1 MTEKETLIAR
11 LKELG
16 VKLDREVNVTG
27 TIQEL
32 TLRISE
38 LEEEL
43 DEDGEE
49 GAEAASSA
57 FTSTSAISTSG
68 QPGPENT
75 SGSITENPASNE
87 PGELVAVE
95 TLVTLHIDA
104 LHATRNESLSIVE
117 PGVVIRVTD
126 AEATELISQGLAR
139 EVRQGA

>member
-49 GAEAASSA
+49 DAEVSVASTTA
-57 FTSTSAISTSG
+57 GSTSG

-75 SGSITENPASNE
+75 SGSITENPASIE
-87 PGELVAVE
+87 PGELVVVE

-139 EVRQGA
+139 EV

>member
-49 GAEAASSA
+49 GAEVAG
-57 FTSTSAISTSG
+57 STVISTSG
-68 QPGPENT
+68 QPGSDIA
-75 SGSITENPASNE
+75 SGSITENPESTKIGA
-87 PGELVAVE
+87 LVAVE

-126 AEATELISQGLAR
+126 AEATELISQGLVR
-139 EVRQGA
+139 EV

>member
-49 GAEAASSA
+49 GTEVSVASTA
-57 FTSTSAISTSG
+57 AISTSG
-68 QPGPENT
+68 QPGAENT
-75 SGSITENPASNE
+75 SGSINENPASND

-104 LHATRNESLSIVE
+104 LHATRNECLSIVE

-126 AEATELISQGLAR
+126 AEADELISHGLAR
-139 EVRQGA
+139 EV

>member
-1 MTEKETLIAR
+1 MTEKESLIAR

-49 GAEAASSA
+49 GDEVSVAS
-57 FTSTSAISTSG
+57 TTAISTSG
-68 QPGPENT
+68 EPGSANT
-75 SGSITENPASNE
+75 SGSITENPASQE

-117 PGVVIRVTD
+117 PGVVIRVTY
-126 AEATELISQGLAR
+126 AEADELISQGLAR
-139 EVRQGA
+139 EV

>member
-49 GAEAASSA
+49 GAEVAG
-57 FTSTSAISTSG
+57 STVISTSG
-68 QPGPENT
+68 QPGSDIA
-75 SGSITENPASNE
+75 SGSITENPESTEIGA
-87 PGELVAVE
+87 LVAVE
-95 TLVTLHIDA
+95 TLVTLHINA
-104 LHATRNESLSIVE
+104 LHATRNESVSIVE

-126 AEATELISQGLAR
+126 VEANDLISRDLAR
-139 EVRQGA
+139 EI

>member
-43 DEDGEE
+43 DEDGQE
-49 GAEAASSA
+49 GDEVSVASSA
-57 FTSTSAISTSG
+57 ASRTSG
-68 QPGPENT
+68 EPGPENT
-75 SGSITENPASNE
+75 SSPITENPASNE

-126 AEATELISQGLAR
+126 AEADELISQGLAR
-139 EVRQGA
+139 EV

>member
-49 GAEAASSA
+49 GAEVSVASTA
-57 FTSTSAISTSG
+57 AISTSG
-68 QPGPENT
+68 QPGAENT
-75 SGSITENPASNE
+75 SGSINENPASNE
-87 PGELVAVE
+87 PGGLVAVE

-104 LHATRNESLSIVE
+104 LHATRNECLSIVE

-126 AEATELISQGLAR
+126 AEADELISQGLAR
-139 EVRQGA
+139 EV

>member
-43 DEDGEE
+43 DEDGQE
-49 GAEAASSA
+49 GDQVSVASTTAS
-57 FTSTSAISTSG
+57 STSG
-68 QPGPENT
+68 EPGPENT
-75 SGSITENPASNE
+75 SGSITENPSSKE

-126 AEATELISQGLAR
+126 AEADELISQGLAR
-139 EVRQGA
+139 EV

>member
-49 GAEAASSA
+49 GAEVSVAS
-57 FTSTSAISTSG
+57 TTAISTPG

-139 EVRQGA
+139 EV

>member
-43 DEDGEE
+43 DEDG
-49 GAEAASSA
+49 AEVSVASTTA
-57 FTSTSAISTSG
+57 GSTSG

-139 EVRQGA
+139 EV

>member
-43 DEDGEE
+43 DEDGQE
-49 GAEAASSA
+49 GDEVSVASTTAS
-57 FTSTSAISTSG
+57 STSG
-68 QPGPENT
+68 EPGPENT
-75 SGSITENPASNE
+75 SGSITENPASKE

-126 AEATELISQGLAR
+126 AEADELISQGLAR
-139 EVRQGA
+139 EV

>member
-11 LKELG
+11 LNELG

-49 GAEAASSA
+49 GEEVGSS
-57 FTSTSAISTSG
+57 TVISTSG
-68 QPGPENT
+68 QPG
-75 SGSITENPASNE
+75 SITENPPSTEIGA
-87 PGELVAVE
+87 LVAVE
-95 TLVTLHIDA
+95 TLVTLHINA
-104 LHATRNESLSIVE
+104 LHATRNESVSIVE

-126 AEATELISQGLAR
+126 VEANDLISRELAR
-139 EVRQGA
+139 EI

>member
-43 DEDGEE
+43 DEDGGE
-49 GAEAASSA
+49 GLRCPLPALLLSARRPARPREHLWLYYRKSS
-57 FTSTSAISTSG
+57 IKG
-68 QPGPENT
+68 
-75 SGSITENPASNE
+75 
-87 PGELVAVE
+87 
-95 TLVTLHIDA
+95 
-104 LHATRNESLSIVE
+104 
-117 PGVVIRVTD
+117 
-126 AEATELISQGLAR
+126 AR
-139 EVRQGA
+139 RAGGG

>member
-49 GAEAASSA
+49 GDELSVASTTAS
-57 FTSTSAISTSG
+57 STSG
-68 QPGPENT
+68 EPGPENT
-75 SGSITENPASNE
+75 SGSITENPASKE

-104 LHATRNESLSIVE
+104 LHTTRNESLSIVE

-126 AEATELISQGLAR
+126 AEADELISQGLAR
-139 EVRQGA
+139 EV

>member
-43 DEDGEE
+43 DEDGQE
-49 GAEAASSA
+49 GNEVSVASTAASR
-57 FTSTSAISTSG
+57 ISGES
-68 QPGPENT
+68 GPENT
-75 SGSITENPASNE
+75 SGPITENPASNE

-126 AEATELISQGLAR
+126 AEADELISQGLAR
-139 EVRQGA
+139 EV

>member
-16 VKLDREVNVTG
+16 VKLNREVNVTG

-49 GAEAASSA
+49 GTEVSVASTA
-57 FTSTSAISTSG
+57 AISTSG
-68 QPGPENT
+68 QPGAENT
-75 SGSITENPASNE
+75 SGSINENPASNE

-104 LHATRNESLSIVE
+104 LHATRNECLSIVE

-126 AEATELISQGLAR
+126 AEADELISQGL
-139 EVRQGA
+139 VRDV

>member
-57 FTSTSAISTSG
+57 VISTSG
-68 QPGPENT
+68 QPGADIA
-75 SGSITENPASNE
+75 SGSITEN
-87 PGELVAVE
+87 
-95 TLVTLHIDA
+95 
-104 LHATRNESLSIVE
+104 ESVSIVE
-117 PGVVIRVTD
+117 PGVIIRVTEQD
-126 AEATELISQGLAR
+126 AVDLIEKGLAR
-139 EVRQGA
+139 EV

>member
-27 TIQEL
+27 TIKEL

-43 DEDGEE
+43 NEDGEE
-49 GAEAASSA
+49 GDEVSVASTTA
-57 FTSTSAISTSG
+57 GSTSG

-139 EVRQGA
+139 EV

>member
-49 GAEAASSA
+49 GAEVSVASTTAGSN
-57 FTSTSAISTSG
+57 SG

-104 LHATRNESLSIVE
+104 LHATRNESISIVE

-126 AEATELISQGLAR
+126 AEADELISQGLAR
-139 EVRQGA
+139 EV

>member
-49 GAEAASSA
+49 GAEVSVAS
-57 FTSTSAISTSG
+57 TTAISTSD
-68 QPGPENT
+68 QPDPENT
-75 SGSITENPASNE
+75 SDSITENPASNE

-117 PGVVIRVTD
+117 PGGVIRVTD
-126 AEATELISQGLAR
+126 AEAIELISQGLAR
-139 EVRQGA
+139 EV

>member
-43 DEDGEE
+43 DDDGQE
-49 GAEAASSA
+49 GDEVSVA
-57 FTSTSAISTSG
+57 STSASRTSG
-68 QPGPENT
+68 EPGPENT
-75 SGSITENPASNE
+75 SGPITENPASNE

-104 LHATRNESLSIVE
+104 LHATRNECLSIVE

-126 AEATELISQGLAR
+126 AEAEELISQGLAR
-139 EVRQGA
+139 EV

>member
-43 DEDGEE
+43 DEDGQE

-57 FTSTSAISTSG
+57 VISTSG
-68 QPGPENT
+68 QPGADIA
-75 SGSITENPASNE
+75 SDSITENPASTE
-87 PGELVAVE
+87 VGALVAVE
-95 TLVTLHIDA
+95 TLVTLHINA
-104 LHATRNESLSIVE
+104 LHATRNESVSIVE
-117 PGVVIRVTD
+117 PGVVIRVTGV
-126 AEATELISQGLAR
+126 EANDLISRELAR
-139 EVRQGA
+139 EI

>member
-11 LKELG
+11 LKDLG

-49 GAEAASSA
+49 GAEVSVAS
-57 FTSTSAISTSG
+57 TTTISTSG

-139 EVRQGA
+139 EV

>member
-49 GAEAASSA
+49 GAEVSVASTTA
-57 FTSTSAISTSG
+57 GSTSAS
-68 QPGPENT
+68 
-75 SGSITENPASNE
+75 PAQRT
-87 PGELVAVE
+87 PL
-95 TLVTLHIDA
+95 A
-104 LHATRNESLSIVE
+104 LLPRILRQMS
-117 PGVVIRVTD
+117 
-126 AEATELISQGLAR
+126 LAR
-139 EVRQGA
+139 WWRLRHW

>member
-1 MTEKETLIAR
+1 MTEKETLIVR

-43 DEDGEE
+43 DEDGQE
-49 GAEAASSA
+49 GDEVSVASTTAS
-57 FTSTSAISTSG
+57 STSG
-68 QPGPENT
+68 EPGPENT
-75 SGSITENPASNE
+75 SGSITENPASKE

-126 AEATELISQGLAR
+126 AEAYELISQGLAR
-139 EVRQGA
+139 EV

>member
-49 GAEAASSA
+49 GAEVSVASTTA
-57 FTSTSAISTSG
+57 GSTSG
-68 QPGPENT
+68 QLSPEKT

-117 PGVVIRVTD
+117 PGVVVRVTD
-126 AEATELISQGLAR
+126 AEATELVSQGLAR
-139 EVRQGA
+139 EV

>member
-43 DEDGEE
+43 DEDGQE
-49 GAEAASSA
+49 GDEVSVA
-57 FTSTSAISTSG
+57 STSASRTSG
-68 QPGPENT
+68 EPGPENT
-75 SGSITENPASNE
+75 SGPITENPASNE
-87 PGELVAVE
+87 PGELVAVK

-104 LHATRNESLSIVE
+104 LHATRNESISIVE

-126 AEATELISQGLAR
+126 AEATELVSQGLAR
-139 EVRQGA
+139 EV

>member
-16 VKLDREVNVTG
+16 VKLDREVSVTG

-49 GAEAASSA
+49 GAEMSVASTA
-57 FTSTSAISTSG
+57 AISTSG
-68 QPGPENT
+68 QPGAENT
-75 SGSITENPASNE
+75 SGSITENSASKQPA
-87 PGELVAVE
+87 ELVAVK

-104 LHATRNESLSIVE
+104 LHATRNEYLSIVE

-126 AEATELISQGLAR
+126 AEADKLISQGLAL
-139 EVRQGA
+139 EV

>member
-49 GAEAASSA
+49 GADVSVASTA
-57 FTSTSAISTSG
+57 AISTSDH
-68 QPGPENT
+68 PGAENT
-75 SGSITENPASNE
+75 SGSIFENPASNE
-87 PGELVAVE
+87 PSDLVAVE

-104 LHATRNESLSIVE
+104 LHATRNECLSIVE

-126 AEATELISQGLAR
+126 AEADELISQGLTR
-139 EVRQGA
+139 EV

>member
-43 DEDGEE
+43 DEDGQE
-49 GAEAASSA
+49 GDEVSVA
-57 FTSTSAISTSG
+57 STSASRTSG
-68 QPGPENT
+68 EPGPENT

-126 AEATELISQGLAR
+126 AEADELISQGLAR
-139 EVRQGA
+139 EV

>member
-43 DEDGEE
+43 DEDGQE
-49 GAEAASSA
+49 GDEVSVASTAASS
-57 FTSTSAISTSG
+57 TSG
-68 QPGPENT
+68 EPGPENT
-75 SGSITENPASNE
+75 SGSFTENPASKE

-126 AEATELISQGLAR
+126 AEADELISQGLAR
-139 EVRQGA
+139 EV

>member
-43 DEDGEE
+43 EEDGEE
-49 GAEAASSA
+49 GAEVSVAS
-57 FTSTSAISTSG
+57 TTDISTSG

-87 PGELVAVE
+87 PGEMVAVE

-139 EVRQGA
+139 EV

>member
-49 GAEAASSA
+49 GAEVSVASTTA
-57 FTSTSAISTSG
+57 GSTSG

-117 PGVVIRVTD
+117 PSVVIRVTD
-126 AEATELISQGLAR
+126 AEADELISQGLAR
-139 EVRQGA
+139 EV

>member
-16 VKLDREVNVTG
+16 VKLNREVNVTG

-49 GAEAASSA
+49 GTEVSVASTA
-57 FTSTSAISTSG
+57 AISTSG
-68 QPGPENT
+68 QPGAENT
-75 SGSITENPASNE
+75 SGSINENPASNE

-104 LHATRNESLSIVE
+104 LHATRNECLSIVE

-126 AEATELISQGLAR
+126 AEADELISQGLVR
-139 EVRQGA
+139 EV

>member
-49 GAEAASSA
+49 GAEVSDAS
-57 FTSTSAISTSG
+57 TTAISTSG
-68 QPGPENT
+68 QPGSENT

-87 PGELVAVE
+87 PGELAAVE

-126 AEATELISQGLAR
+126 AEATELVSQGLAR
-139 EVRQGA
+139 EV

>member
-1 MTEKETLIAR
+1 MTEKETVIAR

-49 GAEAASSA
+49 GAEVSVAS
-57 FTSTSAISTSG
+57 TTAISTSD
-68 QPGPENT
+68 QPDPENT
-75 SGSITENPASNE
+75 SDSITENPASNE

-117 PGVVIRVTD
+117 PGGVIRVTD
-126 AEATELISQGLAR
+126 AEAIELISQGLAR
-139 EVRQGA
+139 EV

>member
-49 GAEAASSA
+49 GAEVSVASTTA
-57 FTSTSAISTSG
+57 GSTWG

-126 AEATELISQGLAR
+126 AEATALVSQGLAR
-139 EVRQGA
+139 EV